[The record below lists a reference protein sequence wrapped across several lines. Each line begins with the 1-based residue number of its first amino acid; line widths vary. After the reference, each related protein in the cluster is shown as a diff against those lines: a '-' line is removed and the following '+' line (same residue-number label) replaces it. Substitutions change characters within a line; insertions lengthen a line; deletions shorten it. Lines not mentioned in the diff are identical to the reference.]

1 MTLHFSRVQPPD
13 PLNISLY
20 MDKELAATL
29 NQWRLAQ
36 PSPVL
41 SPTEAIYELLRRALR
56 AEGYDAAPTSSAN
69 DDAQVQSMVKAFQ
82 SAWNAR

>member
-13 PLNISLY
+13 LHNISLY
-20 MDKELAATL
+20 MDKELAATM

-36 PSPVL
+36 PSLV

-56 AEGYDAAPTSSAN
+56 AEGYDTATEPSAN
-69 DDAQVQSMVKAFQ
+69 EDAQVRSMVKAFQ
-82 SAWNAR
+82 SAWNEL